1 MFRVG
6 KLFVSIPGDP
16 SIRERWKNIFRSILN
31 LNRRNGDKYIWTKR
45 ERQIMKNYSF
55 SIFLSSC
62 NWTKESEG
70 KENFS
75 IDFEFSTKYGDPFD
89 LVSFNVSNVWRKE
102 EKQIMNDFLSSSN
115 RIQKNRNKKRKF
127 LRKKNFL
134 IDFEFST
141 KCEWSMNLFDY
152 EGRKADHRMIRSR
165 FPLFVQRNG
174 KEIRK
179 RVKVKKIFQ
188 SILNFHRSMNN
199 DFLSSSNEESNTK

>member
-31 LNRRNGDKYIWTKR
+31 LNGRNGDKYMKR
-45 ERQIMKNYSF
+45 ERQIRRIIRSRFSF
-55 SIFLSSC
+55 LHATERKKVKVKKIFRSILNFQRSMVIRSISFRSTCQTYEGRKKSRLWMISFLRPIEYKR
-62 NWTKESEG
+62 TEIK
-70 KENFS
+70 KENCFVKKIFWS
-75 IDFEFSTKYGDPFD
+75 I
-89 LVSFNVSNVWRKE
+89 L
-102 EKQIMNDFLSSSN
+102 
-115 RIQKNRNKKRKF
+115 
-127 LRKKNFL
+127 NFQQ
-134 IDFEFST
+134 SVN
-141 KCEWSMNLFDY
+141 NLFDY

-174 KEIRK
+174 KEIRRK